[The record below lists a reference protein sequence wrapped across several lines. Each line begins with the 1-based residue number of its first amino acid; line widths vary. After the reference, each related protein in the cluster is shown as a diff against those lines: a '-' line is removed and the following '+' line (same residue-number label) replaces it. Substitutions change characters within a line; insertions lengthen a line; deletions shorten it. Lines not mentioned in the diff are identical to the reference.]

1 MNKYLLTIIVPQIEF
16 EFDIYIPNNKK
27 IGTIKDNI
35 LKSIKELSNGAYN
48 KNPKDVRM
56 IDREYKVEYDN
67 NILVKDSKIRNGTK
81 LVII

>member
-27 IGTIKDNI
+27 VGTIKDNI
-35 LKSIKELSNGAYN
+35 LKSIQELSNGAYN
-48 KNPKDVRM
+48 KNSKDVRM
-56 IDREYKVEYDN
+56 IDREYKIEYDN
-67 NILVKDSKIRNGTK
+67 NMIIKDTKIKNGTK